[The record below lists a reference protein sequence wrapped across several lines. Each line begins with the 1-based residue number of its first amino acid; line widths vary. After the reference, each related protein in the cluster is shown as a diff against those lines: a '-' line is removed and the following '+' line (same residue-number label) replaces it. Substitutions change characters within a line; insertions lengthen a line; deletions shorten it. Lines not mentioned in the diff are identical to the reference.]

1 MCLPITKSTRHE
13 IHKPARIC
21 SIFQA
26 KELADVEISV
36 QKKRDVIAMS
46 KGVCHK
52 DLGKFG
58 ETKSFMTGCLYN

>member
-1 MCLPITKSTRHE
+1 M
-13 IHKPARIC
+13 
-21 SIFQA
+21 
-26 KELADVEISV
+26 ADVEISV

-58 ETKSFMTGCLYN
+58 EAKSFMTGCLYN

>member
-13 IHKPARIC
+13 IHKSARVC

-26 KELADVEISV
+26 KELEDVEIFV

-52 DLGKFG
+52 DLGKFW
-58 ETKSFMTGCLYN
+58 ETKSFIVI